1 MNVQIQSFQMEY
13 LQQVLRCWNENLIY
27 DLINEERFTDMI
39 LLDDNFDPQL
49 LKVAIVEDK
58 IIAFC
63 FGIKRNSLSR
73 KRIRTNTW
81 LDKYDCS

>member
-63 FGIKRNSLSR
+63 FGIKIKIPYLER
-73 KRIRTNTW
+73 
-81 LDKYDCS
+81 

>member
-39 LLDDNFDPQL
+39 LLDDNFDHHL
-49 LKVAIVEDK
+49 LKYAI
-58 IIAFC
+58 I
-63 FGIKRNSLSR
+63 
-73 KRIRTNTW
+73 
-81 LDKYDCS
+81 